1 MKSITQKLSWLDAK
15 LVVAD
20 ALESQIA
27 RIQALQG
34 LGTTENND
42 SCRVKQLT
50 SYAGYRIVLSPIN
63 KEKKNGYDSR
73 DYIAQ

>member
-15 LVVAD
+15 SVVAD

-42 SCRVKQLT
+42 AEKIRDAWK
-50 SYAGYRIVLSPIN
+50 RILV
-63 KEKKNGYDSR
+63 G
-73 DYIAQ
+73 